1 MSIELNVCFFYVVNH
16 RILKGFIPIKILNIE
31 KTLP

>member
-1 MSIELNVCFFYVVNH
+1 MSNELNVFFYVVNH
-16 RILKGFIPIKILNIE
+16 GILKGFIPVKILNIE